1 MGKLLVDS
9 INTADRP
16 VIVAYLMI
24 VAAMFVLINF
34 IVDIVYTLIDPR
46 IDLR

>member
-1 MGKLLVDS
+1 
-9 INTADRP
+9 
-16 VIVAYLMI
+16 MI
-24 VAAMFVLINF
+24 VAAIFVLINF

>member
-1 MGKLLVDS
+1 
-9 INTADRP
+9 
-16 VIVAYLMI
+16 MI

>member
-1 MGKLLVDS
+1 MDS

-24 VAAMFVLINF
+24 VAAIFVLINF
-34 IVDIVYTLIDPR
+34 LVDIVYTLIDPR